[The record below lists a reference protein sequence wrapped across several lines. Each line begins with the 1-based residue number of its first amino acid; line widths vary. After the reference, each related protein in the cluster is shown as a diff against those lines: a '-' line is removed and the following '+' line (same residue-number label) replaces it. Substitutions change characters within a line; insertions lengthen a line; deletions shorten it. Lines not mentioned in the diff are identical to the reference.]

1 MLCGAAVQLL
11 GVRGRARCVRG
22 LWQAPNNDS
31 LCAPPSID
39 DILPTASPLHQLSK
53 VASMTT
59 RRSDTIGPQ
68 RTMIGM
74 SSAIVS
80 LLDPRPHSP
89 VSRDRLAALEARGIP
104 TLKTPLGPTGVAR
117 IETKGPHFQ
126 HGRRRRRRL
135 ALRRNLGRRRVQ
147 RERCNTARRDYLVRY
162 RHGTGTGTGPVHSLA
177 VPLFSLS
184 SSTSLR

>member
-31 LCAPPSID
+31 LCAPPSIA

-104 TLKTPLGPTGVAR
+104 TLKAPLGPTGVAR
-117 IETKGPHFQ
+117 IETKGPTFQ
-126 HGRRRRRRL
+126 HGRTRRRRL
-135 ALRRNLGRRRVQ
+135 ARPSIGHRHRPSEATRASA
-147 RERCNTARRDYLVRY
+147 ETAKAASQVIWQSPFDYM
-162 RHGTGTGTGPVHSLA
+162 
-177 VPLFSLS
+177 S
-184 SSTSLR
+184 SQFEPYDC